1 MNELFTRGYRI
12 TRYTLYKIT
21 SFSISD
27 LIWSFIGSFCGISL
41 VSVINLHM
49 ITLSDIAL
57 LIGSFGAT
65 AVLIYGVP
73 ESPLAQPRNVFG
85 GHVISAIIGVT
96 MYKFFYTTPW
106 LASALAVSCA
116 IFAMQLTR
124 TIHPPG
130 GATALIATIGS
141 EKIKLLGYKFVLY
154 PVAAGV
160 VLLLIVAFF
169 INVASRY
176 RKYPV
181 KNFKK

>member
-1 MNELFTRGYRI
+1 MNEFLTRGYRI
-12 TRYTLYKIT
+12 TRYTLYKKT
-21 SFSISD
+21 SFSIND

-41 VSVINLHM
+41 ISVINLHM
-49 ITLSDIAL
+49 ITQSDIAL
-57 LIGSFGAT
+57 LIGSFGAS

-85 GHVISAIIGVT
+85 GHVISAFIGVT
-96 MYKFFYTTPW
+96 MYTLFHSTPW

-116 IFAMQLTR
+116 ILAMQLTQ

-160 VLLLIVAFF
+160 ALLLVVAFF
-169 INVASRY
+169 INAASGY